1 MNLSERLQ
9 YWDKLNSSGST
20 KKRADEVNTALAEFL
35 EGKRVS
41 NAFGEYLLIEKNFK
55 ENYRSGKIYLN
66 EILEIE
72 PEIFSQLS
80 LSSPIPNLNL
90 DKTIFLD
97 IETTGLSGGSGT
109 YPFLVGV
116 GFFQTGRFCLK
127 QFFMPDYSKEKSML
141 FDLTELLQDYEHLV
155 TFNGKGYD
163 IPILNGRFILQR
175 IKPNFESQSHLDLLF
190 PSRRFWKKRL
200 KDCSLLNLERE
211 ILGIERLMDIP
222 GYLIPQVYFDY
233 LKEGRTE
240 NLKLVLEHNRYD
252 ILAMVGLLAQLGK
265 NLQEPEKLEALHSE
279 DWICLSRH
287 YFYAGD
293 LARARTCGEKAVQ
306 KNSRDEIYT
315 EVNLHLGRVYKKLSE
330 WDKAE
335 KLWHN
340 LLLENSGFRLEPYLE
355 LAKLYEH
362 KLKDFRKAINLVE
375 KAISNVNAS
384 ISHNFS
390 LESLYYR
397 KQRLLRKIE
406 LSSVPF
412 HT

>member
-1 MNLSERLQ
+1 MNLSDRLQ
-9 YWDKLNSSGST
+9 YWDKLSWSKASPKSSASWDNSLT
-20 KKRADEVNTALAEFL
+20 EFL
-35 EGKRVS
+35 EGEKVS
-41 NAFGEYLLIEKNFK
+41 NDFGEYLLIEKNYK
-55 ENYRSGKIYLN
+55 ENYQAGKIYLS
-66 EILEIE
+66 EILEID

-80 LSSPIPNLNL
+80 LSNPISNL
-90 DKTIFLD
+90 DIGKTVFLD

-109 YPFLVGV
+109 YPFLIGI
-116 GFFQTGRFCLK
+116 GFFQNQKFCLR
-127 QFFMPDYSKEKSML
+127 QFFMPDYSKEKAML

-175 IKPNFESQSHLDLLF
+175 IKPNFGLQSHLDLLF

-200 KDCSLLNLERE
+200 KDCSLLNLERK

-233 LKEGRTE
+233 LKDGKTE
-240 NLKLVLEHNRYD
+240 QLKLVLEHNRYD

-265 NLQEPEKLEALHSE
+265 ILQEPEKLEALHSE
-279 DWICLSRH
+279 DWVCLSRH

-293 LARARTCGEKAVQ
+293 LARAKTCGEKAVQ
-306 KNSRDEIYT
+306 KNSREEIYT
-315 EVNLHLGRVYKKLSE
+315 EVNLHLGRIYKKLAE

-362 KLKDFRKAINLVE
+362 KLKDYRKAIGLVE

-384 ISHNFS
+384 LGRNFDI
-390 LESLYYR
+390 EGLYYR
-397 KQRLLRKIE
+397 KQRLLRKMAV
-406 LSSVPF
+406 L
-412 HT
+412 

>member
-1 MNLSERLQ
+1 
-9 YWDKLNSSGST
+9 
-20 KKRADEVNTALAEFL
+20 L
-35 EGKRVS
+35 E
-41 NAFGEYLLIEKNFK
+41 
-55 ENYRSGKIYLN
+55 
-66 EILEIE
+66 
-72 PEIFSQLS
+72 
-80 LSSPIPNLNL
+80 
-90 DKTIFLD
+90 
-97 IETTGLSGGSGT
+97 
-109 YPFLVGV
+109 
-116 GFFQTGRFCLK
+116 
-127 QFFMPDYSKEKSML
+127 
-141 FDLTELLQDYEHLV
+141 DYENLV

-200 KDCSLLNLERE
+200 KNCSLLNLERE
-211 ILGIERLMDIP
+211 ILGIERVMDIP

-233 LKEGRTE
+233 LKDGKAEQ
-240 NLKLVLEHNRYD
+240 LKLVLEHNRYD

-265 NLQEPEKLEALHSE
+265 ILQEPEKLEILHSE
-279 DWICLSRH
+279 DWVCLSRH

-293 LARARTCGEKAVQ
+293 LARAKTCGEKAVQ

-315 EVNLHLGRVYKKLSE
+315 ELNLHLGRIYKKLAE

-340 LLLENSGFRLEPYLE
+340 LLIENSGFRLEPYLE

-362 KLKDFRKAINLVE
+362 KLKDYGKAMNLVE

-384 ISHNFS
+384 LSRNLDI
-390 LESLYYR
+390 EGLYYR

-406 LSSVPF
+406 LSS
-412 HT
+412 

>member
-1 MNLSERLQ
+1 MNLSDRLQ
-9 YWDKLNSSGST
+9 YWDKINRAKTSPKNSEAWDTSLT
-20 KKRADEVNTALAEFL
+20 EFL
-35 EGKRVS
+35 EGERVS

-55 ENYRSGKIYLN
+55 ENYRAGKIYLN
-66 EILEIE
+66 EILDIE

-80 LSSPIPNLNL
+80 LSNPIPNLNL

-109 YPFLVGV
+109 YPFLIGI
-116 GFFQTGRFCLK
+116 GFFQDGKFCLR
-127 QFFMPDYSKEKSML
+127 QFFMPDYSKEKAML
-141 FDLTELLQDYEHLV
+141 SDLTKLLKDYENLV

-200 KDCSLLNLERE
+200 KNCSLLNLERE
-211 ILGIERLMDIP
+211 ILGIERVMDIP

-233 LKEGRTE
+233 LKDGKAEQ
-240 NLKLVLEHNRYD
+240 LKLVLEHNRYD

-265 NLQEPEKLEALHSE
+265 ILQEPEKLEILHSE
-279 DWICLSRH
+279 DWVCLSRH

-315 EVNLHLGRVYKKLSE
+315 EVNLHLGKIYKKLAE

-335 KLWHN
+335 RLWHN

-375 KAISNVNAS
+375 KVISNVNTS
-384 ISHNFS
+384 ISNNFS

-406 LSSVPF
+406 LNS
-412 HT
+412 

>member
-1 MNLSERLQ
+1 MKLSDRLQ
-9 YWDKLNSSGST
+9 YWERLKSGDYAGKSAE
-20 KKRADEVNTALAEFL
+20 RVDTALAEFL
-35 EGKRVS
+35 EGEKVG
-41 NAFGEYLLIEKNFK
+41 NGFGEYILIEKNFK
-55 ENYRSGKIYLN
+55 ENYRAGKIYLN
-66 EILEIE
+66 EILDIE
-72 PEIFSQLS
+72 PDVYSQLS
-80 LSSPIPNLNL
+80 LSNPIPNL
-90 DKTIFLD
+90 DIGKSIFLD

-109 YPFLVGV
+109 YPFLVGI
-116 GFFQTGRFCLK
+116 GFFQNQKFCLK
-127 QFFMPDYSKEKSML
+127 QFFMPDYSKEKAML
-141 FDLTELLQDYEHLV
+141 SDLTKLLQDYENLV

-163 IPILNGRFILQR
+163 MPILNGRFILQR
-175 IKPNFESQSHLDLLF
+175 IKPNIELHSHLDLLF

-211 ILGIERLMDIP
+211 ILGIERLSDIP

-233 LKEGRTE
+233 LKDGKAE

-265 NLQEPEKLEALHSE
+265 ILQEPEKLEALHSE
-279 DWICLSRH
+279 DWVCLSRH

-293 LARARTCGEKAVQ
+293 LARAKTCGEKAVQ
-306 KNSRDEIYT
+306 KNSRDEIST
-315 EVNLHLGRVYKKLSE
+315 EVNLHLGRIYKKLAE

-335 KLWHN
+335 KLWNN

-384 ISHNFS
+384 LGKNFDI
-390 LESLYYR
+390 EGLYYR
-397 KQRLLRKIE
+397 KQRLLRK
-406 LSSVPF
+406 LQLYS
-412 HT
+412 